1 MAIAITNKLT
11 DVIVNGS
18 EKRANSAL
26 DDLLKHP
33 VLDVAPLSILG
44 KALMEKAR
52 FGMAARIFAK
62 WTDLRPKDPM
72 PWTNLGACLYRLRK
86 NTDAK
91 AILLHAISLDPNYAL
106 SRINLGGV
114 LQELGENHANLE
126 NALEVV
132 RIDPKLPLAHNNL
145 GSALADFGMFEA
157 AKHSFETA
165 LILDPNNEFALSNVA
180 KMNSSLGDTLV
191 AIEQFETLVT
201 HLERTKST
209 RLELNKVHLSFEYLK
224 VGRLDKAW
232 EYYDLG
238 FSKMLPIKMSRTPA
252 REFSVP
258 RWDGRRLTKNQ
269 RLLVWREQGI
279 GDEVMFG
286 SCLPELAGLDAQVT
300 IECDDRLIE
309 TYKRS
314 FPDFV
319 IRRQSFDP
327 SKSMQAQITDYDYHI
342 PVGSLCRLYR
352 SKIENFENS
361 RPFIKVDE
369 RRRADFA
376 MRLEPYRDKRLIGI
390 CWRSGMLSAL
400 RNNSYTS
407 LVDWAPIFSLPNAV
421 FVNLQYGDCEEELL
435 EAEQIH
441 GIKVVRWADLDL
453 KNDLDGVFALMS
465 NLETVVS
472 VGTAVIPF
480 AGAVGTNAILL
491 THPSWTSLGQPDTYP
506 WYPGVKPLFAELNQ
520 PVSSVLPVATKLLA
534 GISD

>member
-1 MAIAITNKLT
+1 MGIAITNKLVN
-11 DVIVNGS
+11 VIVHGTES
-18 EKRANSAL
+18 KATSAL
-26 DDLLKHP
+26 DNLLKYP
-33 VLDVAPLSILG
+33 VLDVGPLSNLG
-44 KALMEKAR
+44 KALMEKTR
-52 FGMAARIFAK
+52 FGMAARIYAK
-62 WTDLRPKDPM
+62 WTELRPKDPM
-72 PWTNLGACLYRLRK
+72 PWTNLGACLYRLRLNK
-86 NTDAK
+86 DAK
-91 AILLHAISLDPNYAL
+91 EILLHAITLDPNYTL

-145 GSALADFGMFEA
+145 GSALADLGMFEA
-157 AKHSFETA
+157 AKHSFETT
-165 LILDPNNEFALSNVA
+165 LILDPTNEFALSNLA
-180 KMNSSLGDTLV
+180 KMNSSLGDSDT
-191 AIEQFETLVT
+191 AIEQFEALIPR
-201 HLERTKST
+201 LERSGSSRT
-209 RLELNKVHLSFEYLK
+209 ELNKLHLAFEYLK
-224 VGRLDKAW
+224 LGRLEKAW

-238 FSKMLPIKMSRTPA
+238 FSKLLPVKMSRTPA
-252 REFSVP
+252 REFGVP
-258 RWDGRRLTKNQ
+258 RWDGRPLQKDQ

-286 SCLPELAGLDAQVT
+286 NCLPELAALGAEV
-300 IECDDRLIE
+300 IVECDDRLIE
-309 TYKRS
+309 TYTRS
-314 FPDFV
+314 FPEFIV
-319 IRRQSFDP
+319 RRQTFDP
-327 SKSMQAQITDYDYHI
+327 SKSMMALVKDYDYQI

-352 SKIENFENS
+352 SKIENFANS

-369 RRRADFA
+369 QRRADFA

-435 EAEQIH
+435 EAEQLH

-480 AGAVGTNAILL
+480 AGAVGTNAILI
-491 THPSWTSLGQPDTYP
+491 THHSWTSLGQVETYP
-506 WYPGVKPLFAELNQ
+506 WFPGIQPIYAENSQ
-520 PVSSVLPVATKLLA
+520 PVSSALNQVVKHLEK
-534 GISD
+534 